1 VIEPGRYY
9 IGWWQQEMYNLN
21 VGWDMNYGNIRDPE
35 KPNPNLYYKA
45 IGNWSNQDLPNG
57 TLMMRPHVGTRKD
70 LNASIYTP
78 RIEDKISLYP
88 NPASSTVHL
97 GKEYKTAQLISMNG
111 QIIWQDAKVDTI
123 DVSGISSGI
132 YYVKLLNEKGEQ
144 FTAKLV
150 IIAP

>member
-1 VIEPGRYY
+1 
-9 IGWWQQEMYNLN
+9 
-21 VGWDMNYGNIRDPE
+21 
-35 KPNPNLYYKA
+35 
-45 IGNWSNQDLPNG
+45 
-57 TLMMRPHVGTRKD
+57 
-70 LNASIYTP
+70 
-78 RIEDKISLYP
+78 
-88 NPASSTVHL
+88 
-97 GKEYKTAQLISMNG
+97 MNG

>member
-1 VIEPGRYY
+1 
-9 IGWWQQEMYNLN
+9 
-21 VGWDMNYGNIRDPE
+21 
-35 KPNPNLYYKA
+35 
-45 IGNWSNQDLPNG
+45 
-57 TLMMRPHVGTRKD
+57 
-70 LNASIYTP
+70 
-78 RIEDKISLYP
+78 
-88 NPASSTVHL
+88 VHL

-132 YYVKLLNEKGEQ
+132 YYVKLLNAKGEQ